1 MLAFLTP
8 PLYKI
13 KVPPSSTVFPNFR
26 ICYSKVNN
34 HSLFFMLL
42 NIKLY
47 SKNFGFLN
55 GLYFEFSCSVVSN
68 SLRPFLRI

>member
-1 MLAFLTP
+1 MLAFLNP

-13 KVPPSSTVFPNFR
+13 KVPPSSTVFSNFR

-47 SKNFGFLN
+47 SKNFGF
-55 GLYFEFSCSVVSN
+55 FKWVIF
-68 SLRPFLRI
+68 